1 MSAPRK
7 SSAAPETRAFGFW
20 DSPWSAERAVAAS
33 GDLAEL
39 RAGPAGLF
47 WSLFD
52 PADGRTTLW
61 HWQAG
66 AARCLT
72 PAGFSLRSRVYEYGG
87 GAFCLVADAVVF
99 VNEADQQLHLQT
111 LDGAPR
117 PLTGNSPCRYGDLWP
132 WEQVGAVLAVE
143 EELASH
149 RLVAIAL
156 ADGRRQVLAE
166 GADFYAA
173 PRISPDGQIL
183 AWIEWSRPAQP
194 WTETRL
200 CLRRR
205 QGEGWGPPEVVAGGE
220 GGESLQQPRFD
231 ALGRLHC
238 LSDGNGWWQPWRLA
252 VDGLHP
258 LPAEAADHAPAP
270 WQLGTCNYLP
280 DDSLRSWLREGQG
293 YLVGSDQKPL
303 ASTYSRFRQLAAD
316 PVNFYCIAA
325 GPSSAS
331 AVLAIDRASGAVQ
344 VLAGGGAG
352 LPPEEIARPQPL
364 RFVVGEGEWAHA
376 FFYPPVNDCYRGPQ
390 GQRPPLLVLC
400 HGGPTSACQ
409 PVFDPRIQFWTQR
422 GFAVADLDYRGSSG
436 YGRAYRQRLAGG
448 WGELDVQDA
457 KALLAHLD
465 QLGLI
470 DPAKAF
476 IRGASAGGFTTLLAL
491 AGDTPFCGGASYY
504 GVSDP
509 LVLREKTHKFEAD
522 YLDWLIGDPQQD
534 AERYRQR
541 TPLLRAREIAVP
553 VIFFQGGQDAV
564 VVPEQ
569 TASMIEALRE
579 AGQQVECHV
588 YPEEQHGFRQAANL
602 AHALEA
608 ELGFY
613 RKFLNGR

>member
-1 MSAPRK
+1 MSAPRT
-7 SSAAPETRAFGFW
+7 SSAVPETRAFGFW

-33 GDLAEL
+33 CDFSEL
-39 RAGPAGLF
+39 RVGAAGLF

-61 HWQAG
+61 YWQAG

-111 LDGAPR
+111 LGGAPR

-156 ADGRRQVLAE
+156 ADGSRQVLAE

-173 PRISPDGQIL
+173 PRISPDGRCL

-205 QGEGWGPPEVVAGGE
+205 QDGTWGTAEIVAGGE
-220 GGESLQQPRFD
+220 GGESLQQPHFD
-231 ALGRLHC
+231 AEGSLHC
-238 LSDGNGWWQPWRLA
+238 LSDRNGWWQPWCLQA
-252 VDGLHP
+252 DGLRP
-258 LPAEAADHAPAP
+258 LAARQADHASAP
-270 WQLGTCNYLP
+270 WQLGVCNHLP
-280 DDSLRSWLREGQG
+280 EAGLRTWLENGQG
-293 YLVGSDQKPL
+293 YLADAADEPL
-303 ASTYSRFRQLAAD
+303 ASGYSRFRQLAAD
-316 PVNFYCIAA
+316 AGCYFCIAA
-325 GPSSAS
+325 GPESSS
-331 AVLAIDRASGAVQ
+331 AVLAIDRASGAIR
-344 VLAGGGAG
+344 VLASGGAG
-352 LPPEEIARPQPL
+352 LPPEEISRPRPL
-364 RFVVGEGEWAHA
+364 RFAVGAGEWANA
-376 FFYPPVNDCYRGPQ
+376 FFYPPRNSVYRAPEA
-390 GQRPPLLVLC
+390 QRPPLLVFC

-409 PVFDPRIQFWTQR
+409 PVLDPRIQFWTQR

-448 WGELDVQDA
+448 WGELDVEDA
-457 KALLAHLD
+457 KALLLHLGE
-465 QLGLI
+465 LGWV
-470 DPAKAF
+470 DPARAF
-476 IRGASAGGFTTLLAL
+476 IRGSSAGGFTTLLAL
-491 AGDTPFCGGASYY
+491 VGDTPFAGGASYY

-509 LVLREKTHKFEAD
+509 RVLREKTHKFEAD
-522 YLDWLIGDPQQD
+522 YLDWLIGDPQRD

-541 TPLLRAREIAVP
+541 TPLLRAREIVRP
-553 VIFFQGGQDAV
+553 LIFFQGGQDAV
-564 VVPEQ
+564 VVPAQ
-569 TASMIEALRE
+569 TASMVEALRE

-588 YPEEQHGFRQAANL
+588 YPEERHGFRHAANL

-608 ELGFY
+608 ELAFY
-613 RKFLNGR
+613 RGLLGG